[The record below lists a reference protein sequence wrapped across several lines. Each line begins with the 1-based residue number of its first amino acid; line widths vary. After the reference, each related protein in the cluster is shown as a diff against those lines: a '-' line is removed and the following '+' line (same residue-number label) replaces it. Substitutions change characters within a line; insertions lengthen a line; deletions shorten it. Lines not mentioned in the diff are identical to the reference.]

1 MSGGQTVLVTG
12 GAGFLGSYVVR
23 DLLAAGEDVVVF
35 DNMLTLNVLDS
46 VVDGGD
52 RAGLHLEQGDLGDGW
67 RLLHLCGHHRV
78 DRIVHLAS
86 PLTTV
91 IRESPAAGLAA
102 MCGGTANVFEAA
114 RALRMRRVV
123 WASSISVFGR
133 QRGRV
138 GNDAPR
144 WPNSLYGSGKVL
156 CEDLAAA
163 YREDASVDSIGLRL
177 TVLYGA
183 WRLRGWGPSFGQD
196 SDPIRSALAG
206 EPVVVRNPDLS
217 LDWLYVEDAAALI
230 CRSLEVPRPVD
241 HVFNTSGESATRF
254 EFAQRIEEAIPD
266 SEVAVERARS
276 DDPPGEAVTYDDG
289 PLRRQIG
296 YGSHHSLRDGID
308 AAVAAYRHTGEQ
320 GAAHV

>member
-1 MSGGQTVLVTG
+1 MSGGQSVLVTG

-46 VVDGGD
+46 VVDGRD
-52 RAGLHLEQGDLGDGW
+52 RPGLHLEQGDLGDGW
-67 RLLHLCGHHRV
+67 RLLHLCEHHRV

-114 RALRMRRVV
+114 RVLKMRRVV

-133 QRGRV
+133 QRGCV
-138 GNDAPR
+138 GND
-144 WPNSLYGSGKVL
+144 L

-206 EPVVVRNPDLS
+206 EPVVVRNPELS

-230 CRSLEVPRPVD
+230 CRSLEVSRPVD

-266 SEVAVERARS
+266 SEVAVERDRS

-289 PLRRQIG
+289 PLRSQIG

-320 GAAHV
+320 AHV